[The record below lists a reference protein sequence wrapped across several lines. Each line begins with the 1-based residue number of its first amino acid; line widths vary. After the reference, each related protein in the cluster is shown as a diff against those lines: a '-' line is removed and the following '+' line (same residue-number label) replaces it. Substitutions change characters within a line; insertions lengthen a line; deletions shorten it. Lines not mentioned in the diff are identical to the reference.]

1 VSWASDLHCPRRAPG
16 ASGFD
21 VDGRPALLDRSTG
34 SLHVLN
40 DVGAAIWSRLDGSYT
55 VGSLV
60 AELSEES
67 GAEPARVAHDVRG
80 FLSELG
86 RLGLLEGSSAA
97 GNVEPVRTSP
107 GRDSWS
113 IDTAWVDW
121 YTGQVVAALRRNGV
135 DAIVLKGPAISR
147 WLYSDAPGERGYID
161 ADVLVAERDLSA
173 AAAVLSEL
181 GFRHEDRRGMERIA
195 LWATSWSRD
204 ADGAVVDLHR
214 TLHGCEHS
222 RVDPWPILSAT
233 AVEEEVGGIC
243 VALASIPAR
252 TLQIVLVSPNDRPW
266 RQWNDLK
273 RALEQVPIEGW
284 RDAAAVAD
292 ALGVERLFG
301 YRLSESPAGARCA
314 RRLGLKTAPRW
325 WLYGDADPLLRWIV
339 LLATVPSW
347 AARLRLARHL
357 IAPQVT
363 YVRSRDPEAAKRGVA
378 AAYGAWAVHVLRLVP
393 GAIATLLR
401 AVVRRRRRR

>member
-1 VSWASDLHCPRRAPG
+1 
-16 ASGFD
+16 
-21 VDGRPALLDRSTG
+21 
-34 SLHVLN
+34 
-40 DVGAAIWSRLDGSYT
+40 
-55 VGSLV
+55 
-60 AELSEES
+60 
-67 GAEPARVAHDVRG
+67 
-80 FLSELG
+80 
-86 RLGLLEGSSAA
+86 
-97 GNVEPVRTSP
+97 
-107 GRDSWS
+107 
-113 IDTAWVDW
+113 
-121 YTGQVVAALRRNGV
+121 
-135 DAIVLKGPAISR
+135 
-147 WLYSDAPGERGYID
+147 
-161 ADVLVAERDLSA
+161 
-173 AAAVLSEL
+173 
-181 GFRHEDRRGMERIA
+181 MERIA